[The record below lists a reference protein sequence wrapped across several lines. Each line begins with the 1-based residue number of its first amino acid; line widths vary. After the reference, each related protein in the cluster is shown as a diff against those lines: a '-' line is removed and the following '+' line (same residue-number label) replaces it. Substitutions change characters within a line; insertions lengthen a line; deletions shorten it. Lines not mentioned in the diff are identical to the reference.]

1 MCPLPFYNLTSM
13 EGKLIIV
20 SAPSGAGK
28 TTIVNHLLQKV
39 SELEFSISAT
49 TRSPRGKEKDGKEYY
64 FISPQDFRERIGRNE
79 FAEWEEVYKDHF
91 YGTLKSEIERIWAEG
106 KHVIFDVDV
115 KGGINLKNI
124 FGHKAISI
132 FIMPPS
138 VMELKNR
145 LFARAT
151 DNPARIEMRVEK
163 AIEEMKLAE
172 KFDHTVINDNLQRAS
187 DEVFKLVKSF
197 LNT

>member
-1 MCPLPFYNLTSM
+1 M
-13 EGKLIIV
+13 GAKLIIV

-28 TTIVNHLLQKV
+28 TTIVNHLLQEV
-39 SELEFSISAT
+39 SGLEFSISAT
-49 TRSPRGKEKDGKEYY
+49 TRTPRGKEKDGKEYY
-64 FISPQDFRERIGRNE
+64 FISSKDFRDRIGRNE

-138 VMELKNR
+138 VMELEKR
-145 LFARAT
+145 LLARAT
-151 DNPARIEMRVEK
+151 DNPAKIKMRVEK

-172 KFDHTVINDNLQRAS
+172 KFDHIVINDNLEQARN
-187 DEVFKLVKSF
+187 EVCKVVRSF
-197 LNT
+197 LST